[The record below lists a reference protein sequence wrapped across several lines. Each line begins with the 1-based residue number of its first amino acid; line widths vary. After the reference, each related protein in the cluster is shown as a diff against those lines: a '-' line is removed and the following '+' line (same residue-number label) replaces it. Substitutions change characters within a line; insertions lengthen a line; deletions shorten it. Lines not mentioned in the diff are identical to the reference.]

1 MSNDLSEKMST
12 LSGDGKS
19 KETAF
24 NFKKARTSQEA
35 MKLSYQYLKEVGYE
49 VNLED
54 KQNGGV
60 EDGHAFHIWKTH
72 LGTIWFKIPF
82 FEGF

>member
-1 MSNDLSEKMST
+1 MSFSEIRPVA
-12 LSGDGKS
+12 SGDGKS

-24 NFKKARTSQEA
+24 HFKKVRTSLEA
-35 MKLSYQYLKEVGYE
+35 MKLSYQYLNEIGYK
-49 VNLED
+49 VNLAD

-60 EDGHAFHIWKTH
+60 EDGHAFHIWKTN